1 MPRPRFDKLPPD
13 KRGRILEAAALE
25 FAAHGFDGASLNRI
39 ISTAGISKGAAYY
52 YFDDK
57 ADLYATVV
65 LEGWRTLLPAG
76 GLDLASLD
84 RHTFWPT
91 LRSVYGE
98 MVAAAAQQP
107 WLIAVGKLVYGPAPS
122 RELGEIVAAEFER
135 AMTWLSGLIARGQ
148 QVGAVRAD
156 LPAPFLV
163 TVLGAALEAADR
175 WSVQHAEALGP
186 AGMDRLAVTLFE
198 MIERFVEP
206 PDQESA
212 P

>member
-91 LRSVYGE
+91 L
-98 MVAAAAQQP
+98 
-107 WLIAVGKLVYGPAPS
+107 
-122 RELGEIVAAEFER
+122 
-135 AMTWLSGLIARGQ
+135 
-148 QVGAVRAD
+148 
-156 LPAPFLV
+156 
-163 TVLGAALEAADR
+163 
-175 WSVQHAEALGP
+175 
-186 AGMDRLAVTLFE
+186 
-198 MIERFVEP
+198 
-206 PDQESA
+206 
-212 P
+212 